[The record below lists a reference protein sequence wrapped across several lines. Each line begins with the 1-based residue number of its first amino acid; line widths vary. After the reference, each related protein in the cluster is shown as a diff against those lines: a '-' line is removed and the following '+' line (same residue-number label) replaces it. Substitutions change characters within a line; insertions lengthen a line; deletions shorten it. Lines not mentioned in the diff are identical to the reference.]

1 LHLTLRIPGAEAGDC
16 PELSRLIKTAP
27 VTYVE
32 RDAGSPTRVIHFPGL
47 PKAIDLALQL
57 IAATVDMPRL
67 EAVVNDRPVANLG
80 KFWSALNC
88 YRDSLAV
95 VDVAAHC
102 ARRAAR
108 VEDAGAC
115 PDKACLSH
123 CQFICTRCL
132 QVSRER
138 GAPPVSLQLRQIAVQ
153 AEVEWCPNL
162 RL

>member
-1 LHLTLRIPGAEAGDC
+1 MRLTLLIPGAEAGDC
-16 PELSRLIKTAP
+16 PELCRLMKAAP
-27 VTYVE
+27 VTYAE
-32 RDAGSPTRVIHFPGL
+32 REAGKRTCVVHFPNL
-47 PKAIDLALQL
+47 PETIDLALQL
-57 IAATVDMPRL
+57 IAAIVDMPGVK
-67 EAVVNDRPVANLG
+67 AVMNDRPIANVG

-95 VDVAAHC
+95 VDVVAYC

-108 VEDAGAC
+108 VGEAGAC
-115 PDKACLSH
+115 PDQACLSH

-138 GAPPVSLQLRQIAVQ
+138 GAAPVSQQLRQIAIQ

>member
-1 LHLTLRIPGAEAGDC
+1 MRLTLRISGTEAGEC
-16 PELSRLIKTAP
+16 PELSRLIKAAPTA
-27 VTYVE
+27 YVE
-32 RDAGSPTRVIHFPGL
+32 RQAGARTHVVHFPSL
-47 PKAIDLALQL
+47 PETIDLALQL
-57 IAATVDMPRL
+57 IAATVDMPAV
-67 EAVVNDRPVANLG
+67 EAMVNDRPIANLG

-108 VEDAGAC
+108 VGDAGAC
-115 PDKACLSH
+115 PDQACLSH
-123 CQFICTRCL
+123 CQFICTRCI

-138 GAPPVSLQLRQIAVQ
+138 GAPPVSLQLREIAIQ

-162 RL
+162 KL